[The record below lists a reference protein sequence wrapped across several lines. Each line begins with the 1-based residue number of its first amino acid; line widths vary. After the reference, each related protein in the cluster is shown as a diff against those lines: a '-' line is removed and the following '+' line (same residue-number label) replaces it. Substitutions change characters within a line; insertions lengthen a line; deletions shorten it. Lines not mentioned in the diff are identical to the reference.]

1 MSYAVTVQSIIA
13 ITLAVQEM
21 PRSVD
26 FYQGKVGLTML
37 YGGPDADFTS
47 FQVGQG
53 YLNLILTPNRE
64 MGWWGRVILHVDDV
78 DALHRKLLESGVEP
92 ATTPQDAPW
101 RERYFH
107 VIDPDGHELSFAK
120 PLAE

>member
-1 MSYAVTVQSIIA
+1 MTVQSISA
-13 ITLAVQEM
+13 ITLAVREM

-47 FQVGQG
+47 FQVGPG

-78 DALHRKLLESGVEP
+78 DALHRRLLESGVEP

-107 VIDPDGHELSFAK
+107 VIDPDGHELSFVK